1 MGILTGGDAKSKKIN
16 LKSDVSLH
24 PSIQKSL
31 DIINSKFDNLCIK
44 DQDILGTPELWQ
56 KVLALINDES
66 IRSKLHE
73 TFPSKK
79 NSEERWQVL
88 KTFASDVTLNEIK
101 LQFAYPRLDI
111 NVSKGL
117 NHLLKSPFCVH
128 PKTGRVCIPFNPDK
142 VDDFRPENVPTVNQ
156 LVDEL
161 DKSSKDENNA
171 SNVEDYDKTSLKGP
185 MKM

>member
-1 MGILTGGDAKSKKIN
+1 MN
-16 LKSDVSLH
+16 
-24 PSIQKSL
+24 PSVA
-31 DIINSKFDNLCIK
+31 NYM
-44 DQDILGTPELWQ
+44 
-56 KVLALINDES
+56 
-66 IRSKLHE
+66 KLSHR
-73 TFPSKK
+73 KK

-171 SNVEDYDKTSLKGP
+171 SNVEDYDK
-185 MKM
+185 